1 MNIAQSGL
9 GTVGGIEFG
18 WYPQSRIEGAGSC
31 NRMKDL
37 RNGNAD
43 PEFHRFVS
51 FDALEQQAW
60 QPGGKGSTPA
70 ADAQG
75 AGGFQ
80 PPLKQIIT
88 LKKTVAKI
96 LIHH

>member
-51 FDALEQQAW
+51 FDALEQQLGS
-60 QPGGKGSTPA
+60 QGGKGSTLPA
-70 ADAQG
+70 RQRSL
-75 AGGFQ
+75 
-80 PPLKQIIT
+80 PPSVDHEHRSTAPVVLG
-88 LKKTVAKI
+88 LHARD
-96 LIHH
+96 